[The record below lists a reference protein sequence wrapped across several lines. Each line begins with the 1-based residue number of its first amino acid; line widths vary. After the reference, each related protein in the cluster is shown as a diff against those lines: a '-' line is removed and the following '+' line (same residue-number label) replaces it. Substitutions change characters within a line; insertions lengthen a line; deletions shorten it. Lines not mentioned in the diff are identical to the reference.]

1 MSRVCASAKSPPP
14 IFCARHARS
23 GNWLVLVKP
32 RSLIAYL
39 QYWARISIRRDDA
52 GLEKGR
58 TGPMLTLYS
67 YPGLFG
73 LADNNAFGLKV
84 FAVLRLAGLR
94 FRHEHIIDARKAPH
108 GQLPYIE
115 DGDML
120 LGDSTAI
127 LDHLRRHGADLDAQL
142 TEAQRMQG
150 FGINRVLDDLY
161 WPMSYSRWKD
171 DRYWPRFRQ
180 AMLDQVPSVTG
191 DELDGA
197 REYNFERYRY
207 QGIGRFAP
215 DEAYRRGLDDLRFIA
230 ASLRGGPFVF
240 GDQPTSADA
249 SIYAFVA
256 NILFF
261 PIDTPLREY
270 VVSQLHLEQHCRR
283 VHALVEHA

>member
-1 MSRVCASAKSPPP
+1 
-14 IFCARHARS
+14 
-23 GNWLVLVKP
+23 
-32 RSLIAYL
+32 
-39 QYWARISIRRDDA
+39 
-52 GLEKGR
+52 
-58 TGPMLTLYS
+58 MLTLYS

-84 FAVLRLAGLR
+84 FAVLRLAGLS
-94 FRHEHIIDARKAPH
+94 FRHEHIIDAQMAPH

-115 DGDML
+115 DGDTV

-127 LDHLRRHGADLDAQL
+127 IDHLVRNRGVNLDAGL
-142 TEAQRMQG
+142 TEAQHMQG

-197 REYNFERYRY
+197 RSYNFERYRY
-207 QGIGRFAP
+207 HGIGRFAP
-215 DEAYRRGLDDLRFIA
+215 DEAYQRGLDDLRFIA
-230 ASLRGGPFVF
+230 DAVLGGPFVF
-240 GDQPTSADA
+240 GDRPTSTDA

-261 PIDTPLREY
+261 PIDTPLRDY
-270 VVSQLHLEQHCRR
+270 VISQPHLEQHCRR
-283 VHALVEHA
+283 VHERVERA